1 MIRLELLLPLLT
13 LACITSL
20 SAQQPAAPA
29 PAPAPAPTPAPS
41 VAQPVVD
48 TPPAAAPAPATPA
61 TPGAA
66 PAATPPTLEKLAA
79 ENPNHEQLRVLRDG
93 IIDAM
98 NRKDMES
105 LVSFLH
111 PSVVFTT
118 MNGDVARGREG
129 IRDYYNKMMVGPNRV
144 VDSVTVKFIADEL
157 TALYLNDSMG
167 ICHGHTQDV
176 YTLKG
181 GQRMDINA
189 RWTAT
194 MIKED
199 GKWLVTAIHYSTNM
213 FDNPVLTAVQ
223 KTMMMV
229 GMGCAVVGL
238 LLGMMIGRKTGGRR

>member
-1 MIRLELLLPLLT
+1 MIRLELLLPLLA

-29 PAPAPAPTPAPS
+29 PAPAPS

-48 TPPAAAPAPATPA
+48 TPPAATPAPATPA
-61 TPGAA
+61 APGAA
-66 PAATPPTLEKLAA
+66 PAAAPTLEKLAA

-93 IIDAM
+93 ITDAM
-98 NRKDMES
+98 NRKDMET
-105 LVSFLH
+105 LVTFLH

-118 MNGDVARGREG
+118 MNGDVARGRDG
-129 IRDYYNKMMVGPNRV
+129 IREYYNKMMVGPNRV
-144 VDSVTVKFIADEL
+144 VDSVTVKFIADDL
-157 TALYLNDSMG
+157 TTLFLNDSMG
-167 ICHGHTQDV
+167 ICHGSTQDV

-199 GKWLVTAIHYSTNM
+199 GKWLVTAVHYSTNM

>member
-1 MIRLELLLPLLT
+1 
-13 LACITSL
+13 
-20 SAQQPAAPA
+20 
-29 PAPAPAPTPAPS
+29 
-41 VAQPVVD
+41 
-48 TPPAAAPAPATPA
+48 
-61 TPGAA
+61 
-66 PAATPPTLEKLAA
+66 
-79 ENPNHEQLRVLRDG
+79 
-93 IIDAM
+93 
-98 NRKDMES
+98 
-105 LVSFLH
+105 
-111 PSVVFTT
+111 
-118 MNGDVARGREG
+118 
-129 IRDYYNKMMVGPNRV
+129 MVGPNRV

-167 ICHGHTQDV
+167 ICHGYTQDV

-229 GMGCAVVGL
+229 GMGCAVVGI
-238 LLGMMIGRKTGGRR
+238 LLGMMIGRKTGNRR

>member
-1 MIRLELLLPLLT
+1 MIRLELLLPLLA
-13 LACITSL
+13 LACITSI

-29 PAPAPAPTPAPS
+29 PAPTPTPAPS

-48 TPPAAAPAPATPA
+48 TPPAATPAPATPVA
-61 TPGAA
+61 PGAA
-66 PAATPPTLEKLAA
+66 PAAAPPTLEKLAA

-93 IIDAM
+93 VTDAM
-98 NRKDMES
+98 NRKDVDGLIS
-105 LVSFLH
+105 YLH
-111 PSVVFTT
+111 PSIVFTT
-118 MNGDVARGREG
+118 MNGDVARGHQG
-129 IRDYYNKMMVGPNRV
+129 IREYYNKMMLGPNRV
-144 VDSVTVKFIADEL
+144 VDSITVKFIADDL
-157 TALYLNDSMG
+157 TTLFLNDSMG
-167 ICHGHTQDV
+167 ICHGSTQDV

-199 GKWLVTAIHYSTNM
+199 GKWLVTAVHYSTNM

>member
-1 MIRLELLLPLLT
+1 MIRLELLLTLLT

-20 SAQQPAAPA
+20 SAQQPA
-29 PAPAPAPTPAPS
+29 APAPAPTPAPS

-48 TPPAAAPAPATPA
+48 TPPAATPAPAPATPA
-61 TPGAA
+61 APGAA
-66 PAATPPTLEKLAA
+66 PAAAAQPTLEKLAA

-93 IIDAM
+93 IMDAM

-118 MNGDVARGREG
+118 MNGDVARGRQG
-129 IRDYYNKMMVGPNRV
+129 IREYYNKMMVGPNRV
-144 VDSVTVKFIADEL
+144 VDSVTVKLIADEL

-167 ICHGHTQDV
+167 ICHGSTQDV

-181 GQRMDINA
+181 GQRLDINA

-199 GKWLVTAIHYSTNM
+199 GKWLVVAIHYSTNM